1 MLFSWFL
8 LDFMIV
14 ATTVWIVKATADVP
28 ASYPML
34 DETHVIFEKSTP
46 LAKDLMNW

>member
-1 MLFSWFL
+1 MLLACYL

-28 ASYPML
+28 AS
-34 DETHVIFEKSTP
+34 
-46 LAKDLMNW
+46 